1 MDTNPMTNEEQ
12 FSPKQQRRMRL
23 TWWRYGAIALLIL
36 GIGLR
41 LYHLDYKVYWLDE
54 AYTSLRLSGH
64 TRAEFEQTVVT
75 GEVVD
80 LTTLQRYQQPNPDKT
95 LGDTLRSIAT
105 EEPQITPLYFVLTY
119 GWVHL
124 FGNSVAAI
132 RSLAVI
138 FSLLTF
144 PCLWWLCRE
153 LFSAQTLNWINTA
166 WMAIAIVAIAPLHV
180 LYAQEARPYSL
191 WTLTILLSSA
201 ALLWAIRTKT
211 PWHWAIYTC
220 TVALGLYTQ
229 LLFALVAIAHALF
242 LFLLNRDRSPQSLD
256 VALELAELDL
266 SRVSPVKNQVSQAGL
281 KQTPT
286 SSQFR
291 PYLFATLSAF
301 LSLLPWLAILA
312 SNLDQAQARISSLNE
327 SSSLG
332 TVLNQWLVNTGR
344 GLLGID
350 LGAVNLLLLLGVG
363 YALVVFYRTA
373 PRLAALFVL
382 SLVAVSFLS
391 LALPDLVLGGDR
403 STRIRYL
410 IPAYLGIQIAL
421 AHLFST
427 QAVALPR
434 GKASWRRG
442 WRVGLGAL
450 LSISLVVC
458 LVSAQ
463 SRVWWNKS
471 VPRSSYYLPVSRII
485 NQGDRPLV
493 ISDRRPIDL
502 LALSY
507 WLVAPVKFQLVTQP
521 QDLSVAPNFEPI
533 FLLNASNK
541 LKKNLAQQGYSLTL
555 RYTDDNA
562 PKPDEDRLW
571 QITKR

>member
-1 MDTNPMTNEEQ
+1 MTHEK
-12 FSPKQQRRMRL
+12 FSPKQHQMR

-80 LTTLQRYQQPNPDKT
+80 LPTLQHYQQPNPDKT
-95 LGDTLRSIAT
+95 LSDTLRSIAT

-119 GWVHL
+119 GWVYL

-153 LFSAQTLNWINTA
+153 LFSTQNPNWINTA
-166 WMAIAIVAIAPLHV
+166 WMAIAIVAISPLHV

-211 PWHWAIYTC
+211 PWHWAVYAL

-242 LFLLNRDRSPQSLD
+242 LFLCNHQRSPQAPE
-256 VALELAELDL
+256 VALERELDG
-266 SRVSPVKNQVSQAGL
+266 SQARSATNQSSQAGW
-281 KQTPT
+281 KQTLT
-286 SSQFR
+286 STQFL
-291 PYLFATLSAF
+291 PYLFATVAAF

-332 TVLNQWLVNTGR
+332 AVLNQWLVNTGR

-350 LGAVNLLLLLGVG
+350 LGPVNPLLLLGVG
-363 YALVVFYRTA
+363 YGLVVFYRTA
-373 PRLAALFVL
+373 PRPAALFLL
-382 SLVAVSFLS
+382 SLVGVSFLS

-427 QAVALPR
+427 QAVALR
-434 GKASWRRG
+434 REKASRQRG
-442 WRVGLGAL
+442 WQAGLGAL

-471 VPRSSYYLPVSRII
+471 VPRSSYYLPVSRMI

-502 LALSY
+502 LALSHV
-507 WLVAPVKFQLVTQP
+507 LSAPVKFQLVTRP
-521 QDLSVAPNFEPI
+521 QALTVAPNFEPI
-533 FLLNASNK
+533 FLLNASKGLQKK
-541 LKKNLAQQGYSLTL
+541 LSQQSYNLTL
-555 RYTDDNA
+555 RYEDDNA
-562 PKPDEDRLW
+562 PKADEERLW
-571 QITKR
+571 QIQKS